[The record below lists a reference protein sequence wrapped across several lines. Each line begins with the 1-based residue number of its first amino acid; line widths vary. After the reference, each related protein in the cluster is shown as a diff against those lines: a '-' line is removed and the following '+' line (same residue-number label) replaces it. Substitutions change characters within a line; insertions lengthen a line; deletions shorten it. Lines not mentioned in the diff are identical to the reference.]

1 MCSTFLSVDSRSF
14 YIVDHLEPMTQII
27 VMSFVNMVSAIVNAV
42 MFYVTL
48 RSSKN
53 ESTTYRIVSFA
64 HNFSLF
70 LAQLY
75 WGLIMNPIPLL
86 PLPGIQ
92 SIGILRGIISTFM
105 ILMTW
110 IFLFSVSIIMMYVI
124 MLIRL
129 RTLAKKNNIFDIGQ
143 KRYYT
148 MLLVMLLY
156 VILPIFCS
164 WIPGYSSEEK
174 TKIYVAKYYPNCNKA
189 LDLPGIFV
197 NTSPAA
203 ILAVT
208 IVSFGLLTTGG
219 IFYITLCCIIIYE
232 IRQQTSTWSSRK
244 RKYHIKV
251 LHDTVVQNA
260 VKCVFLAVAPAVEL
274 WNIFLDPGT
283 DTILLTMVANVIF
296 VAAPIPCTLL
306 MFFQNRSYRKFFV
319 ETFGCYF
326 CVSGA
331 SSMQDNSKKSGV
343 AVFTIQQKNW
353 L

>member
-1 MCSTFLSVDSRSF
+1 
-14 YIVDHLEPMTQII
+14 
-27 VMSFVNMVSAIVNAV
+27 MSLTRFV
-42 MFYVTL
+42 MFQ
-48 RSSKN
+48 
-53 ESTTYRIVSFA
+53 I
-64 HNFSLF
+64 SLY
-70 LAQLY
+70 LSQLY
-75 WGLIMNPIPLL
+75 WGSVINMVFLL
-86 PLPGIQ
+86 PFPAVY
-92 SIGILRGIISTFM
+92 SIGPLKSVINCFYLTSIWFLLFGWSALMMFW
-105 ILMTW
+105 ILM
-110 IFLFSVSIIMMYVI
+110 V
-124 MLIRL
+124 RL
-129 RTLAKKNNIFDIGQ
+129 RSLARPDSIFFIGQ

-283 DTILLTMVANVIF
+283 DTIRKHLKSLERICKNMYSVLTMVANVIF